1 MATAA
6 GVAGTAS
13 DSTAYAVD
21 ASSVHKRFY
30 EKEAR
35 RHVQALDDVSLR
47 VRAGALTALV
57 GPDGAGKTTFLRLT
71 AGLMHPDSGTLRVLG
86 LDAATQPQA
95 IQNRISYMPQR
106 FGLYEDLS
114 VQENLDLYA
123 DLHGVPQTERRQRY
137 DRLLDMTDLARFTTR
152 PAGKLSGGMKQKLGL
167 ACTLVRSPD
176 LLLLDEPTVGVDPL
190 SRREL
195 WEIVQQLVEAE
206 GLSVLMTTAY
216 LDEAERCGEVYVLHE
231 GQVLAAGQPQDISR
245 HAHDRCFVV
254 APEDGR
260 PARELQADLLDR
272 KDAVIDAVPHGG
284 EVRLILREQ
293 ADASR
298 LGIPTASLRPVQ
310 ARLEDGF
317 MVLLRTRAGGVDKG
331 AGPGVSESAGESG
344 SDNAP
349 GNDGVNTG
357 SAASVGPLRD
367 VAANG
372 NGNGIGNGNGNDH
385 TPSASANNN
394 GPAIEV
400 RDLVRKFGDFT
411 AVDRTTFSV
420 ARGEIFGLL
429 GPNGAGKTTTFRML
443 CGLLPASSG
452 HAQVAGLDMRKARA
466 QARRRIGYVSQKF
479 ALYGNLSAYEN
490 LRFFG
495 GAYGLHGRRLQAR
508 MDEVAEQFELANLL
522 KMPAGHLPGGVKQR
536 LAMAVGLLHEPEILF
551 LDEPTSGADPL
562 ARRAFWRR
570 ITALAETGTTIV
582 ITTHFMEEAEYCDR
596 IVIQDAGKL
605 LALGTPAEV
614 RAQAGETA
622 DHKLDMEQAF
632 IGIVEQARA
641 QRHGAEANA
650 APARDLAQTRA
661 DPPPARREPAGQP
674 PDGQREEP
682 PDEPPQPPGRPPI
695 PGAAS

>member
-1 MATAA
+1 M
-6 GVAGTAS
+6 TAS
-13 DSTAYAVD
+13 VQAPPDTATGGGDYAVE
-21 ASSVHKRFY
+21 ASGVHKRFY

-35 RHVQALDDVSLR
+35 RHVQALADVSLR
-47 VRAGALTALV
+47 VRARALTALV

-71 AGLMHPDSGTLRVLG
+71 AGLMRADSGALRVLG
-86 LDAATQPQA
+86 LDAAREPQA

-123 DLHGVPQTERRQRY
+123 DLHGVAVEERRDRY
-137 DRLLDMTDLARFTTR
+137 AQLLEMTDLARFTAR

-231 GQVLAAGQPQDISR
+231 GRVLAAGQPGDISH
-245 HAHDRCFVV
+245 HASGRCFVV
-254 APEDGR
+254 APPDGR
-260 PARELQADLLDR
+260 PVRELQASLLDR
-272 KDAVIDAVPHGG
+272 ADAIVDAVPQGG
-284 EVRLILREQ
+284 EVRLILRDR
-293 ADASR
+293 ADADR
-298 LGIPTASLRPVQ
+298 LGFPAERLRPVD

-317 MVLLRTRAGGVDKG
+317 MVLLRTRGDGGEALEG
-331 AGPGVSESAGESG
+331 
-344 SDNAP
+344 
-349 GNDGVNTG
+349 
-357 SAASVGPLRD
+357 AASVGSDGPPETAPSGVSARD
-367 VAANG
+367 RDSHDNNG
-372 NGNGIGNGNGNDH
+372 
-385 TPSASANNN
+385 N

-411 AVDRTTFSV
+411 AVDRTSFSV

-452 HAQVAGLDMRKARA
+452 YAQVAGLDMRKARA

-495 GAYGLHGRRLQAR
+495 GAYGLSGARLRDR
-508 MDEVAEQFELANLL
+508 MAEVAGQFQLSDLL
-522 KMPAGHLPGGVKQR
+522 RMPAGHLPGGVKQR

-614 RAQAGETA
+614 RAQAGETPA
-622 DHKLDMEQAF
+622 HKLDMEQAF
-632 IGIVEQARA
+632 IGIVEQGRSQRRDAERRARP
-641 QRHGAEANA
+641 A
-650 APARDLAQTRA
+650 ADGGNGPHAGL
-661 DPPPARREPAGQP
+661 PP
-674 PDGQREEP
+674 EP
-682 PDEPPQPPGRPPI
+682 PK
-695 PGAAS
+695 GAAA